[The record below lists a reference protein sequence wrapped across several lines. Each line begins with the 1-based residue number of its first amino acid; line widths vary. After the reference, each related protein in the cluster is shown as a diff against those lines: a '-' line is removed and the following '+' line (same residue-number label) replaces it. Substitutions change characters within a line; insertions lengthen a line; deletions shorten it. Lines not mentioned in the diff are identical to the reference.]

1 MVLLSLQCAVVG
13 QAGSS
18 FDVEIGD
25 GAKVSA
31 LKREIKKE
39 KTNDFKGIDADK
51 LQLFLA
57 KTEGGAWLSSVTEDV
72 KKLKK
77 GEKTALVESLTQEEK
92 ELQGES
98 GLKKVL
104 VGMLPPSTDEIHVLV
119 VVPDGAGGSASDTSR
134 MDRLFDRVDKV
145 YEHTVLSKRTRYVHS
160 EMNSAKGNILLNDL
174 KIRISPVDTVKFAG
188 GVPTPAKEFKW
199 KSDRTEELQKE
210 PYREYVVAN
219 IGDVLTNNK
228 LCVVGVEK
236 GVNILTVEVPGR
248 DIVLAGRTDMIVLSD
263 IAQKFPHYLPH
274 LPGVRMLIEVKKV
287 VTTASEFQ
295 ALSELIALDIIV
307 TESVMALLTNLT
319 NHWQFFWV
327 SRKSDDR
334 AIKETT
340 TLIAPGEAFAVI
352 RTLLDQS
359 PSAGAEVSLPCF
371 EKPVKRQKL
380 SQLLPSISEAS
391 GSSGIRESI
400 ERYYDIA
407 SMLGPDLEMAR
418 AVASQVARSIPTLS
432 YFS

>member
-1 MVLLSLQCAVVG
+1 MDPA
-13 QAGSS
+13 
-18 FDVEIGD
+18 DEIGD
-25 GAKVSA
+25 LFGDAST
-31 LKREIKKE
+31 KR
-39 KTNDFKGIDADK
+39 T
-51 LQLFLA
+51 
-57 KTEGGAWLSSVTEDV
+57 
-72 KKLKK
+72 
-77 GEKTALVESLTQEEK
+77 
-92 ELQGES
+92 
-98 GLKKVL
+98 
-104 VGMLPPSTDEIHVLV
+104 IHVLV

-134 MDRLFDRVDKV
+134 MDRLFDKVDKV

-199 KSDRTEELQKE
+199 KSDRTEEQQKE

-236 GVNILTVEVPGR
+236 GANILTVEVPGR

-334 AIKETT
+334 VIIETT